1 MFVVVAY
8 DVVEDRRRN
17 KIAGVLL
24 NFGRRVQKSV
34 FEAIVDD
41 KQFVKMK
48 AALEKHIDMETDSVR
63 YYFLCQRCV
72 PATVVSGWGTVSEDE
87 GDAVIIV

>member
-8 DVVEDRRRN
+8 DIVDDKKRTRLA
-17 KIAGVLL
+17 KALL

-41 KQFVKMK
+41 KQLLKMK
-48 AALEKHIDMETDSVR
+48 AEVEKHMDMETDSVR
-63 YYFLCQRCV
+63 YYFLCQKCL
-72 PATVVSGWGTVSEDE
+72 PATVVSGWGTVTEDE
-87 GDAVIIV
+87 SDAVIIV